1 MLNDTHFKEPTLFVF
16 ILYTGLYSPIILP
29 FYTCKRFPP
38 FLSSTR
44 CNCFKRGS
52 ILREWTLLT
61 DEDERGKN
69 KMWANISLCIVSYV
83 VCYLYIYFFFISD
96 KRQWCAIGVL
106 LGVILIIIL
115 LFIVL

>member
-1 MLNDTHFKEPTLFVF
+1 MIHISKSLLFF
-16 ILYTGLYSPIILP
+16 CLYCIQGYIHPLLP

-44 CNCFKRGS
+44 CNCFKRDS